1 MGAAGLA
8 ECASW
13 ASWVSLAYRALLLA
27 ATILAASH
35 SPLTPRYSLR
45 TTRCTQL
52 TARDSLHM
60 TRYTQLAARLS
71 PREQVALVLVLQ
83 WLLYLA
89 STIGSYYKWWVE
101 SNQGPGVYTF
111 ASTPIEDLGGPIK
124 ELQQECTWMDHKMGA
139 GHFAPSSPPAN
150 VSGSPSPPE
159 SASGELQDAQ
169 EQNIMSGAALVRP
182 ATAAASTPVGPPP
195 PHPSPP
201 TPHPSPG
208 QGQGL
213 PSHVAAALATHGLG
227 LQLDPLRSRPHGG
240 APSAR

>member
-1 MGAAGLA
+1 
-8 ECASW
+8 
-13 ASWVSLAYRALLLA
+13 
-27 ATILAASH
+27 
-35 SPLTPRYSLR
+35 
-45 TTRCTQL
+45 
-52 TARDSLHM
+52 M
-60 TRYTQLAARLS
+60 TRYTQLATRLS

-111 ASTPIEDLGGPIK
+111 ASTPIEDLEGPIK

-139 GHFAPSSPPAN
+139 EHFAPSSPPAN

-182 ATAAASTPVGPPP
+182 ATAAASTPVGPHPTP
-195 PHPSPP
+195 PHIRRTGSSRSAGPSTSTPAPSTPP
-201 TPHPSPG
+201 T
-208 QGQGL
+208 
-213 PSHVAAALATHGLG
+213 ACT
-227 LQLDPLRSRPHGG
+227 
-240 APSAR
+240 